1 MAMMKVKYA
10 KIVFK
15 DKVYLVPNKLITP
28 PFLEAQR
35 KLRILNMGHKNIE
48 EVELTIV
55 EFTALTDALYDNQ
68 TIGDL

>member
-1 MAMMKVKYA
+1 MIAAPLYA
-10 KIVFK
+10 VPLFK
-15 DKVYLVPNKLITP
+15 FPDESSTSPVTP

-35 KLRILNMGHKNIE
+35 KLRELNMWHRNIE